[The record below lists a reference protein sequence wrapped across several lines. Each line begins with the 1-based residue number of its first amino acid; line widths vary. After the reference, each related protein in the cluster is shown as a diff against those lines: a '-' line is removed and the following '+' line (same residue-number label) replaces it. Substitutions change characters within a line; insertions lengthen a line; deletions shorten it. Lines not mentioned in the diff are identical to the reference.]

1 MNTPHDNHSPAS
13 ERARVDGASGSPLD
27 GSLTE
32 AGFDALP
39 TQVAILNTDA
49 EIVYTNRAWRRFGD
63 ENGIQGPADTIG
75 VDYLAVCDASADDD
89 AQIAADGI
97 RGVLENERDE
107 FAFEYPCHGPDEER
121 WFTMRAIRF
130 SFDGEEYVLVSHL
143 NITERKRSEL
153 RVAAQNDEIE
163 TYNQVNT
170 IVHDV
175 VDSLLNGVTREEIEE
190 TVCDRLASSHLY
202 GSALVV
208 APALDGD
215 ELTVRAASSID
226 GDSWLSALDRDRTT
240 LSELDTAFDDAR
252 VTAVQYLHDSSTV
265 PTALKDVALGGGYR
279 SFALV
284 PISYLGHT
292 YGVLVVNALR
302 PEAFGENETHAFEL
316 LGETIGYAIN
326 AVENRRLLFS
336 DTLTELDLT
345 VGADSTLVELAT
357 AAECSFEVDGAIP
370 ATEGLH
376 CYLRVRGTAPSD
388 VVDHASTLSG
398 VERARVLEDGVGG
411 GSVECTLTASPIRT
425 LLDYGATVSKASV
438 TAGSLRLEAV
448 VPPETD
454 LRTLVEGFAT
464 TYPTAELVA
473 KRETDRTV
481 QSVEGFREHVRTT
494 LTERQRQTVEAAYRG
509 GYFKQPRE
517 SSGGELAETFDIAG
531 PTFHQHLQAGLNKLS
546 GLAFDD
552 SRY

>member
-1 MNTPHDNHSPAS
+1 MNSPHDNHPPAR
-13 ERARVDGASGSPLD
+13 ERPGTEVDGSLLD

-39 TQVAILNTDA
+39 TQVAILDTDA

-63 ENGIQGPADTIG
+63 ENGIQAPAHSIG
-75 VDYLAVCDASADDD
+75 VNYLAVCDDAADDH
-89 AQIAADGI
+89 AETAADGI
-97 RGVLENERDE
+97 RSVLGDDRDE
-107 FAFEYPCHGPDEER
+107 FSFEYPCHGPDERR
-121 WFTMRAIRF
+121 WFSMRAIRF
-130 SFDGEEYVLVSHL
+130 PHEREEYVLVAHL

-170 IVHDV
+170 IVRDV
-175 VDSLLNGVTREEIEE
+175 VDSLLDGVTRDEIEA
-190 TVCDRLASSHLY
+190 TVCERLATSHLY

-215 ELTVRAASSID
+215 ELSARQASSID
-226 GDSWLSALDRDRTT
+226 GVTWLSALDDDRTA
-240 LSELDTAFDDAR
+240 LPELDAALDDSG
-252 VTAVQYLHDSSTV
+252 VEAVQYLHDSSTV
-265 PTALKDVALGGGYR
+265 PDALKDVALDGGYR

-302 PEAFGENETHAFEL
+302 PEAFGDNETHAFEV

-326 AVENRRLLFS
+326 AVENRRLLFA
-336 DTLTELDLT
+336 DTLTELELT
-345 VGADSTLVELAT
+345 VGDDSALVGLAT
-357 AAECSFEVDGAIP
+357 ATGCSVEVDGAIP
-370 ATEGLH
+370 SPAGLH
-376 CYLRVRGTAPSD
+376 CYLRVRGTSPDSI
-388 VVDHASTLSG
+388 VDDATARPG
-398 VERARVLEDGVGG
+398 VERARVLEGG
-411 GSVECTLTASPIRT
+411 ATGGTVECTLTDSPLRH
-425 LLDYGATVSKASV
+425 LLDAGATVSTVRV
-438 TAGSLRLEAV
+438 TAGSMRVHAV

-454 LRTLVEGFAT
+454 IRTLVEGFTAAS
-464 TYPTAELVA
+464 PTAELVA
-473 KRETDRTV
+473 KRETDRAV

-531 PTFHQHLQAGLNKLS
+531 ATFHQHLQAGLNKLS
-546 GLAFDD
+546 GLTFDET
-552 SRY
+552 RH

>member
-1 MNTPHDNHSPAS
+1 MNSPHDNHSPAR
-13 ERARVDGASGSPLD
+13 ERPGTEVAGSLLD

-39 TQVAILNTDA
+39 TQVAILDTDA
-49 EIVYTNRAWRRFGD
+49 KIVYTNRAWRRFGD
-63 ENGIQGPADTIG
+63 ENGFQGPAHSIG
-75 VDYLAVCDASADDD
+75 VNYLAVCDDAEDDH
-89 AQIAADGI
+89 AETAAEGI
-97 RGVLENERDE
+97 RSVLGDDRDE
-107 FAFEYPCHGPDEER
+107 FSFEYPCHGPDEQR
-121 WFTMRAIRF
+121 WFSMRAIRF
-130 SFDGEEYVLVSHL
+130 PHENEEFVLVAHL
-143 NITERKRSEL
+143 NITERKHSEL

-170 IVHDV
+170 IVRDV
-175 VDSLLNGVTREEIEE
+175 VDSLLDGVTRDEIEA
-190 TVCDRLASSHLY
+190 TVCERLATSHLY

-215 ELTVRAASSID
+215 ELSARQASSID
-226 GDSWLSALDRDRTT
+226 GAAWLAAVDDDRTT
-240 LSELDTAFDDAR
+240 LSELDAALDGSA
-252 VTAVQYLHDSSTV
+252 VEAVQYLHDSPTV
-265 PTALKDVALGGGYR
+265 PDALKDVALGGGYR

-302 PEAFGENETHAFEL
+302 PEAFGENETHAFEV

-326 AVENRRLLFS
+326 AVENRRLLFA
-336 DTLTELDLT
+336 DTLTELELT
-345 VGADSTLVELAT
+345 VGDDSVLVGLA
-357 AAECSFEVDGAIP
+357 AATDCSFEVDGAIP
-370 ATEGLH
+370 SPAGLH
-376 CYLRVRGTAPSD
+376 CYLRVRGTSPDS
-388 VVDHASTLSG
+388 VVDDATDRPG
-398 VERARVLEDGVGG
+398 VERARVLEGG
-411 GSVECTLTASPIRT
+411 ATGGTVECTLTDSPLRY
-425 LLDYGATVSKASV
+425 LLDTGATVSTVRV
-438 TAGSLRLEAV
+438 TAESMRLHAV

-454 LRTLVEGFAT
+454 IRTLVEGFTAAS
-464 TYPTAELVA
+464 PTAELVA
-473 KRETDRTV
+473 KRETDRAV

-546 GLAFDD
+546 GLTFDE
-552 SRY
+552 SRH